1 MAKRRRHRGV
11 ATSDRDGAA
20 DFVDGSRRAV
30 PGRVRIDGVLV
41 VAGAAVV
48 GGLLAGNAGA
58 VLVASACIAALLAG
72 RSRWPALVVALVVFA
87 LSAARA
93 RHAVA
98 VFERSLVDVRSALGA
113 PRRCSGSARVV
124 TSPVSR
130 AGTLGFVA
138 DFESLDCEGRSIVGL
153 RAHLYGGPPELA
165 RGDQIDVVAQLAPTE
180 LFQNAELA
188 DPAPSAARSGV
199 TASGA
204 ALDVRIVRPAR
215 SLFAIVDR
223 FRARVRARI
232 DATFV
237 PDAAPM
243 ARALVLGEND
253 LSSDDNAAFRASG
266 LAHLLAVSGTH
277 LVVAVLGIV
286 RALSFLLVR
295 VESLA
300 ARFDVGRVSAALGA
314 LLAPIYAD
322 FAGGSGSAWR
332 AAWMLSAALAVRAFG
347 RRPSAVRAFAIS
359 IGVGALLD
367 SLIGFDVSFV
377 LSVLATSGLFA
388 IGGPLVKRLSGNEAG
403 KIRRF
408 LVGSGAATL
417 SATLPCAPVLATLGP
432 RITIAGMLANVA
444 AVPFGELVSLP
455 LCLVHAI
462 ATFRPLERGIALVAS
477 GALLVVRAIA
487 KASASA
493 TWCAVPVPPPTAW
506 QFAAMAVG
514 AAGVFSALTARAPS
528 RGPIDGNDERRR
540 SSSARDVHPRSHATV
555 AIVAAW
561 IAGTTLAT
569 FALEV
574 AAYRA
579 GHPKNELRV
588 VALDV
593 GQGDSTLV
601 DLPDGE
607 LMLID
612 GGGLVGSAVDP
623 GVSVLTPLLRMR
635 RRDRVDVAVLSHPH
649 PDHYIGLASALKT
662 VDVGE
667 FWDTGQ
673 GRAQGAG
680 PEYVAL
686 LADLAARQVPVRT
699 PDMLCGPEHAMGGAR
714 VRVLSPCPSFDPLLG
729 PNDNSFVIRVGYGRR
744 RALLMGDAEHET
756 EERLVRT
763 ASDSL
768 RADFLKVGHHGSRT
782 STTPELLSVVRPAFA
797 SVSCGVRNR
806 FGHPHPSTLDT
817 LAAFHVAAFRTDR
830 VGSISWRTD
839 GDDVGARIFGDAS
852 PSALW

>member
-1 MAKRRRHRGV
+1 MHC
-11 ATSDRDGAA
+11 TSL
-20 DFVDGSRRAV
+20 
-30 PGRVRIDGVLV
+30 VRIDGVLV

-48 GGLLAGNAGA
+48 GGLLAGNVGA
-58 VLVASACIAALLAG
+58 VLVASACIAALLAA
-72 RSRWPALVVALVVFA
+72 RSRWPALAVALVVFA

-93 RHAVA
+93 RHAVS

-138 DFESLDCEGRSIVGL
+138 DFDSLDCEGRSVAGL
-153 RAHLYGGPPELA
+153 RAHLYGGPSELA
-165 RGDQIDVVAQLAPTE
+165 RGDRIDVVAQLAPTE

-204 ALDVRIVRPAR
+204 ALDVRVVRPAR
-215 SLFAIVDR
+215 SLFAVIDR

-253 LSSDDNAAFRASG
+253 LSNDDNAAFRASG

-332 AAWMLSAALAVRAFG
+332 AAWMLSAALAVRALG
-347 RRPSAVRAFAIS
+347 RRPSAVRAFAVS

-377 LSVLATSGLFA
+377 LSVMATSGLFA
-388 IGGPLVKRLSGNEAG
+388 LGRPLVKRLSGNGAG
-403 KIRRF
+403 AVRRF

-417 SATLPCAPVLATLGP
+417 SATIPCAPILATLGP

-487 KASASA
+487 RASASA

-506 QFAAMAVG
+506 QFAVMAVG
-514 AAGVFSALTARAPS
+514 AAGLFSAFATRVPS
-528 RGPIDGNDERRR
+528 RSAADSDDER
-540 SSSARDVHPRSHATV
+540 SPSGARDAGARPQGSI

-561 IAGTTLAT
+561 IVGTAFATLV
-569 FALEV
+569 LEV

-601 DLPDGE
+601 DLPDGD

-623 GVSVLTPLLRMR
+623 GVSVLTPLLRAR
-635 RRDRVDVAVLSHPH
+635 RRDRVDIAVLSHPH

-680 PEYVAL
+680 PEYGAL
-686 LADLAARQVPVRT
+686 LADLAARHVPVRS
-699 PDMLCGPEHAMGGAR
+699 PDTLCDSERAVGGAQ

-729 PNDNSFVIRVGYGRR
+729 PNDNSFVIRVAYGRR
-744 RALLMGDAEHET
+744 AALLMGDAEHET

-782 STTPELLSVVRPAFA
+782 STTPELLAVVRPAFA

-806 FGHPHPSTLDT
+806 FGHPHPTTLDT
-817 LAAFHVAAFRTDR
+817 LASFHVAAFRTDR

-839 GDDVGARIFGDAS
+839 GGEVGVQIFGDAARG
-852 PSALW
+852 ALW

>member
-1 MAKRRRHRGV
+1 MHESV
-11 ATSDRDGAA
+11 L
-20 DFVDGSRRAV
+20 
-30 PGRVRIDGVLV
+30 IDGVLV

-48 GGLLAGNAGA
+48 GGLLAGNVGA
-58 VLVASACIAALLAG
+58 VLVASVCIAALLAG
-72 RSRWPALVVALVVFA
+72 KSRWPMLGVALVVFA
-87 LSAARA
+87 LSAVRA

-98 VFERSLVDVRSALGA
+98 VFERSLVDVRTALGA

-130 AGTLGFVA
+130 ADTLGFVA
-138 DFESLDCEGRSIVGL
+138 DFESLDCEGRSVAGL
-153 RAHLYGGPPELA
+153 RAHLYGGPPDLA
-165 RGDQIDVVAQLAPTE
+165 RGDRIDVVAQLAPTE

-204 ALDVRIVRPAR
+204 ALDVRVVRPAR
-215 SLFAIVDR
+215 SLFALVDR

-237 PDAAPM
+237 PAAAPM

-253 LSSDDNAAFRASG
+253 LSNDDNAAFRASG

-295 VESLA
+295 VEALA
-300 ARFDVGRVSAALGA
+300 ARVDVGRVSAALGA

-332 AAWMLSAALAVRAFG
+332 AAWMLSAALAVRALG

-359 IGVGALLD
+359 VGVGALLD

-377 LSVLATSGLFA
+377 LSVMATSGLFA
-388 IGGPLVKRLSGNEAG
+388 IGGPLVKRLSGNGAG
-403 KIRRF
+403 AVRRF

-417 SATLPCAPVLATLGP
+417 SATIPCAPILATLGP

-487 KASASA
+487 RTSASA

-506 QFAAMAVG
+506 QFAVMAVG
-514 AAGVFSALTARAPS
+514 AAGVFSAFATRAPR
-528 RGPIDGNDERRR
+528 RG
-540 SSSARDVHPRSHATV
+540 SLAV
-555 AIVAAW
+555 VAAW

-569 FALEV
+569 IVLEV

-579 GHPKNELRV
+579 GHPKNELRI

-607 LMLID
+607 LMLVD
-612 GGGLVGSAVDP
+612 GGGLFGSVVDP

-635 RRDRVDVAVLSHPH
+635 RRDRVDIAVLSHPH
-649 PDHYIGLASALKT
+649 PDHYIGLSSALKT

-680 PEYVAL
+680 PEYGAL
-686 LADLAARQVPVRT
+686 LADLAARHVAVRS
-699 PDMLCGPEHAMGGAR
+699 PDTLCGPERAMGGAR

-744 RALLMGDAEHET
+744 AALLMGDAEHET

-782 STTPELLSVVRPAFA
+782 STTPELLSAVRPAFA

-806 FGHPHPSTLDT
+806 FGHPHATTLET
-817 LAAFHVAAFRTDR
+817 LASFHVAAFRTDR

-839 GDDVGARIFGDAS
+839 GDDVAARIFGDAGRG
-852 PSALW
+852 ALW